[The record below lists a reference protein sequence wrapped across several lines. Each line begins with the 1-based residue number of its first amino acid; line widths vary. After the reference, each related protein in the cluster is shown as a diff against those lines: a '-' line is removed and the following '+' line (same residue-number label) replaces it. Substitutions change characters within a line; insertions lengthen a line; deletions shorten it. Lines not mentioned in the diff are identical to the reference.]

1 MAFWDDFLD
10 SIKAVPGK
18 AIGAFGDY
26 ASTVIGAGAQIGV
39 AQTTKTMPIN
49 EIARQQIAE
58 NIAFDVK
65 KDAVSNDPLL
75 KAAVYVTD
83 NVISPYIARPVSTLG
98 LLTDVNSPLY
108 QEGEYQKG
116 FQLSDI
122 RRAYNRSEDVTP
134 MQALTRSD
142 LIPFAG
148 AWSNTILK
156 TGNIDTKQ
164 VDLWNDEDIQKNY
177 VENAVGRWYTGI
189 GDFVVGNYA
198 IGGAVKGAA
207 GVLRGGARI
216 SGFSTKQKTAEQF
229 ERDINDGLLYKESNG
244 VQGRATA
251 SAEDIDAIARSTDIN
266 FILPRA
272 QQYSTNDL
280 LPDLLLK
287 TSEPAVVRDL
297 LLADKGYLPAL
308 DRLSK
313 TAPDYLWEISDMNA
327 YMSSLYAQ
335 TGKTFVPD
343 EVSLQRINSAFD
355 EAIKRNPIHE
365 KIKNAFLTPEGEVKL
380 AGNERYFPA
389 EPVVGAQKFSKAA
402 TRAREVAAAA
412 KVRDFSKVG
421 GFTQII
427 LGGGLNAPTTV
438 LLRTFG
444 TRKPLGMVTY
454 SGARPMDG
462 IAELDAYFDDFAI
475 FRDGTK
481 RIKTSPT
488 ETVSAADYRSMWKT
502 RFVEANTAVERD
514 AVIKELNSVLGEHVA
529 RTYNYNDMAQV
540 RRFTQ
545 ELQADMY
552 GFHAGI
558 AKNGFAIDETGRR
571 ILAEAQT
578 QRQFAE
584 SRRLLPWN
592 LVEKELIRS
601 SKKAGERALT
611 TGAGNVKALF
621 EIGNKWWT
629 FNALGAPKYIP
640 KNSLFEPILSATMAQ
655 GVSFIT
661 DNAYNAIKNAT
672 INNKNRVMTVASRLY
687 KGKELAAVNDA
698 VTNVMNKLNDAHALL
713 DDANASY
720 TAFMTGAVSPSTK
733 AQYIDYVKSDLSKAQ
748 KLVEEIE
755 IEVGDALRPMGFDV
769 PEIPSI
775 YNLEARIKFLER
787 EYPQKATDIK
797 VGGVDKEYKNVSKRV
812 QSFYKQNGSKIAEAK
827 TVINEA
833 KEKILSLNA
842 NADEI
847 SAINKKIESSYQEIF
862 DIIKDLGE
870 ARLQQA
876 KVLGKSAR
884 YKERLYGN
892 QKDSSK
898 IINGQYVSVSSLF
911 DKNKFGSAYRQE
923 LSNSTTTEVNFL
935 GELKVGSKQALLT
948 RKAPSSITDINKP
961 QYFEELAWVANRTMR
976 GEVFID
982 QILAGVP
989 EEQLIQ
995 WVLNNKS
1002 YAKSFGIE
1010 SPDMIPTFV
1019 RDKISLVNR
1028 YFPDARVR
1036 QLIFDKEV
1044 TSVELQEILATKM
1057 DRLTPIHPN
1066 DFDYLNASAP
1076 KGVQGIAYFDEQFSR
1091 AAGWVWKKLTAPE
1104 NPIRWAYADNYF
1116 RETVF
1121 RNAETLAKQ
1130 GVKLTPEKI
1139 NSLRQAAARETI
1151 SETEKTFY
1159 TIRRQNRALYA
1170 ARVATAFPTSS
1181 MNAFYRYARLT
1192 VKNPQRIGG
1201 FLYSYNGLF
1210 SNFGVDKYGNPVD
1223 DPMKATHIMVPGTK
1237 ELGLKG
1243 GRGIELGARGI
1254 GFLLNY
1260 PSPAVWSAVPI
1271 GLVQK
1276 VMPST
1281 EEQMIA
1287 ILGQERYDM
1296 LFPYGPQTSLKAALT
1311 PVWMRDLVTG
1321 LSSDKNDKR
1330 WRDTYMSV
1338 WDVRMTQFEM
1348 GLGPEPTLKSVEKEA
1363 RSLFLEKAR
1372 WGFGSFFGVPAKVD
1386 LKPFSI
1392 IEDYYNILVNKH
1404 KRGFTDANGVV
1415 HKPLDD
1421 EDAANAAEKELLAHI
1436 PKMPVDRIRFKG
1448 SNKVANL
1455 YPQQEVYKRIWQ
1467 DFPDLANDLAKL
1479 DPESVALMTADLER
1493 DPEKFSTAVYNFLND
1508 PKTELPKIGIKLNKE
1523 LLGPEAIE
1531 QTLQNNRTWEK
1542 YVAFRD
1548 ALDAEARKRDKTS
1561 YRQIPEFEQALAA
1574 YADGELKKEN
1584 QIWWEK
1590 KESGAGAE
1598 DAAFVQAQSL
1608 YKIVKNDKFMNKH
1621 GGQQFWQDVQDFL
1634 GKRQAFALVYM
1645 NLPQNDPRKSM
1656 FRKAYLIETDNALGS
1671 YHPRLQQIIK
1681 RYFDDD
1687 NLKVVG

>member
-1 MAFWDDFLD
+1 VAFWDDFLD
-10 SIKAVPGK
+10 NIKSLPGK
-18 AIGAFGDY
+18 AIGALGDY
-26 ASTVIGAGAQIGV
+26 ASTVVGAGANIGV
-39 AQTTKTMPIN
+39 AQATKTMDIN
-49 EIARQQIAE
+49 EVAREQIAK

-65 KDAVSNDPLL
+65 KDIVSTDPLL
-75 KAAVYVTD
+75 KAAVAITD

-98 LLTDVNSPLY
+98 LLTDVESPLY

-122 RRAYNRSEDVTP
+122 RRAYNRSEDVSP
-134 MQALTRSD
+134 MQALTKSD

-156 TGNIDTKQ
+156 TGNIDTEQ
-164 VDLWNDEDIQKNY
+164 VNLWNDEDIQKNY

-198 IGGAVKGAA
+198 IAGAIKGAA
-207 GVLRGGARI
+207 GTLRAGARV

-229 ERDINDGLLYKESNG
+229 ERDINEGLLYKESNG
-244 VQGRATA
+244 AQGRATA

-313 TAPDYLWEISDMNA
+313 SAPDYLWEISDMNA

-335 TGKTFVPD
+335 TGKVFTPD
-343 EVSLQRINSAFD
+343 EVSLQRINAAFD

-365 KIKNAFLTPEGEVKL
+365 KIKNAFLTPEGEIKL

-389 EPVVGAQKFSKAA
+389 EPVVGAQQFGRAA

-412 KVRDFSKVG
+412 RVRDFSKVG
-421 GFTQII
+421 GFTQVV
-427 LGGGLNAPTTV
+427 LGGGLKAPTTI

-444 TRKPLGMVTY
+444 TRKPMGMVTY
-454 SGARPMDG
+454 SGARPLDG
-462 IAELDAYFDDFAI
+462 VAELDAYFDDFAI

-481 RIKTSPT
+481 RINTSPT
-488 ETVSAADYRSMWKT
+488 ESVSAADYRTMWKT
-502 RFVEANTAVERD
+502 RFAEANTSVERN
-514 AVIKELNSVLGEHVA
+514 AVIEEFNNVFGEHVA
-529 RTYNYNDMAQV
+529 RTYGYTNMTKV
-540 RRFTQ
+540 REFIQ
-545 ELQADMY
+545 ELKSEMY
-552 GFHAGI
+552 GFHSAI
-558 AKNGFAIDETGRR
+558 AKNGYAMDQSGRR
-571 ILAEAQT
+571 IITDAQT

-584 SRRLLPWN
+584 SARLLPWN
-592 LVEKELIRS
+592 LVEKELVKS
-601 SKKAGERALT
+601 SKK
-611 TGAGNVKALF
+611 TGKRVAIATKENINALF

-629 FNALGAPKYIP
+629 FDVLGRPSYIP
-640 KNSLFEPILSATMAQ
+640 KNSLFEPILSGTMAQ
-655 GVSFIT
+655 GVSFVT
-661 DNAYNAIKNAT
+661 DNAYNAVRSFTANT
-672 INNKNRVMTVASRLY
+672 SNRVMGAASKIYR
-687 KGKELAAVNDA
+687 GKELATVNKAVDDLMA
-698 VTNVMNKLNDAHALL
+698 KLNNAYALL
-713 DDANASY
+713 DDVHVQYSKFL
-720 TAFMTGAVSPSTK
+720 TDEMSPSAK
-733 AQYIDYVKSDLSKAQ
+733 RQNGAAIQQDLNRTQ

-755 IEVGDALRPMGFDV
+755 IEVGDALRPLGFDV
-769 PEIPSI
+769 PDVPSI
-775 YNLEARIKFLER
+775 VNLDARIAFLEKNL
-787 EYPQKATDIK
+787 PAAQKAK
-797 VGGVDKEYKNVSKRV
+797 L
-812 QSFYKQNGSKIAEAK
+812 GSAI
-827 TVINEA
+827 
-833 KEKILSLNA
+833 A
-842 NADEI
+842 NAKSASSQAKGSIYSLSSSIDEI
-847 SAINKKIESSYQEIF
+847 TAINKNIENVYKEIN

-870 ARLQQA
+870 SRLQQA

-884 YKERLYGN
+884 YKERVYGN
-892 QKDSSK
+892 QKDSARF
-898 IINGQYVSVSSLF
+898 INGEYVSVSGLF
-911 DKNKFGSAYRQE
+911 DKNQFGTAYRQE
-923 LSNSTTTEVNFL
+923 LSNARTTEINFL

-948 RKAPSSITDINKP
+948 RKAPRTITDINEP
-961 QYFEELAWVANRTMR
+961 QYFEELAWVANRTIR
-976 GEVFID
+976 GEVFMD

-989 EEQLIQ
+989 EQELIQ
-995 WVLNNKS
+995 WVLKNRA
-1002 YAKSFGIE
+1002 YAKSFGVE
-1010 SPDMIPTFV
+1010 SVEQIPTFV
-1019 RDKISLVNR
+1019 RDKIALVNR
-1028 YFPDARVR
+1028 YFPDANAR
-1036 QLIFDKEV
+1036 QLILNKEV

-1057 DRLTPIHPN
+1057 DRLMPIHPN

-1076 KGVQGIAYFDEQFSR
+1076 RGAQGVAWFDDQFSR

-1121 RNAETLAKQ
+1121 RKAEVLAKQ
-1130 GVKLTPEKI
+1130 DIKLTPERI
-1139 NSLRQAAARETI
+1139 NALRQAAARETI
-1151 SETEKTFY
+1151 KETERVFY
-1159 TIRRQNRALYA
+1159 TIRRQNRFLFA
-1170 ARVATAFPTSS
+1170 ARVAVAFPTSS
-1181 MNAFYRYARLT
+1181 MNALYRYSRLA

-1201 FLYSYNGLF
+1201 FLYSYHGLF

-1223 DPMKATHIMVPGTK
+1223 DPTKATHIVVPGTK

-1260 PSPAVWSAVPI
+1260 PSPAVWSAIPVGRI
-1271 GLVQK
+1271 QK
-1276 VMPST
+1276 SMPNV

-1338 WDVRMTQFEM
+1338 WDVRMAQFEM
-1348 GLGPEPTLKSVEKEA
+1348 GMGPEPTLESVEKEA

-1372 WGFGSFFGVPAKVD
+1372 WGFGSFFGVPAKVN
-1386 LKPFSI
+1386 LKPFSL

-1415 HKPLDD
+1415 HKPLND

-1448 SNKVANL
+1448 SNRVANL
-1455 YPQQEVYKRIWQ
+1455 YPQQDVYQRIWQ
-1467 DFPDLANDLAKL
+1467 DFPDLASDLAKL
-1479 DPESVALMTADLER
+1479 DPETVSLMTADLER
-1493 DPEKFSTAVYNFLND
+1493 DPEKFSTSIYNFLND

-1523 LLGPEAIE
+1523 LLSPEAIE

-1561 YRQIPEFEQALAA
+1561 YRQIPEFEEALAA

-1608 YKIVKNDKFMNKH
+1608 YKIIKNDKFISKYGDH
-1621 GGQQFWQDVQDFL
+1621 PFWQDVQDFL
-1634 GKRQAFALVYM
+1634 SKRQTFAFVYM
-1645 NLPQNDPRKSM
+1645 NMPANDPRKSM
-1656 FRKAYLIETDNALGS
+1656 LRKAYLLETDNALGT

>member
-10 SIKAVPGK
+10 NIKSLPGK
-18 AIGAFGDY
+18 AIGALGDY
-26 ASTVIGAGAQIGV
+26 ASTVVGAGTNIGV
-39 AQTTKTMPIN
+39 AQATKTMDIN
-49 EIARQQIAE
+49 EIARKQIAE

-65 KDAVSNDPLL
+65 KDVVSNDPLL
-75 KAAVYVTD
+75 KAAVYATD
-83 NVISPYIARPVSTLG
+83 NVISPYITRPVSTLG
-98 LLTDVNSPLY
+98 LLTDVDSPLY

-122 RRAYNRSEDVTP
+122 RRAYNRSEDVSP
-134 MQALTRSD
+134 MQALTKSD
-142 LIPFAG
+142 LIPFVGPISSA
-148 AWSNTILK
+148 ILS
-156 TGNIDTKQ
+156 TGNIDIEK
-164 VDLWNDEDIQKNY
+164 VNLWNDADIQKNF

-189 GDFVVGNYA
+189 GDFIVGNYA

-207 GVLRGGARI
+207 GALRGGARAA
-216 SGFSTKQKTAEQF
+216 GFSTKQKTATQF
-229 ERDINDGLLYKESNG
+229 EQDINDGLLYKETNG
-244 VQGRATA
+244 LQGRATA

-313 TAPDYLWEISDMNA
+313 SAPDYLWEISDMNA

-335 TGKTFVPD
+335 TGKVFAPD
-343 EVSLQRINSAFD
+343 EVSLQRINAAFD

-389 EPVVGAQKFSKAA
+389 EPVVGAQQFGRAA
-402 TRAREVAAAA
+402 TRAREVVAAA

-421 GFTQII
+421 GFTQVV
-427 LGGGLNAPTTV
+427 LGGGLKAPTTI

-444 TRKPLGMVTY
+444 TRKPMGMVTY
-454 SGARPMDG
+454 SGARPLDG
-462 IAELDAYFDDFAI
+462 VAELDAYFDDFAM
-475 FRDGTK
+475 FRDGTN

-488 ETVSAADYRSMWKT
+488 ESVSAADYRTMWKT
-502 RFVEANTAVERD
+502 RFAEANTSVERN
-514 AVIKELNSVLGEHVA
+514 AVIEELNNVFGEHVA
-529 RTYNYNDMAQV
+529 RTYGYTNMTKV
-540 RRFTQ
+540 REFIQ
-545 ELQADMY
+545 ELKSDMY
-552 GFHAGI
+552 GFHSSI
-558 AKNGFAIDETGRR
+558 AKNGYAMDQSGRR
-571 ILAEAQT
+571 VITDAQT

-584 SRRLLPWN
+584 SARLLPWN
-592 LVEKELIRS
+592 LVEKELIKS
-601 SKKAGERALT
+601 SKK
-611 TGAGNVKALF
+611 TGKRVAIATKENINALF

-629 FNALGAPKYIP
+629 FDVLGAPKYIP
-640 KNSLFEPILSATMAQ
+640 KNSLFEPILSGTMAQ
-655 GVSFIT
+655 GVSFVT
-661 DNAYNAIKNAT
+661 DNAYNAVRSFTANT
-672 INNKNRVMTVASRLY
+672 SNRVMGVASKIYR
-687 KGKELAAVNDA
+687 GKELAAVNKA
-698 VTNVMNKLNDAHALL
+698 VDDLMEKLNNAYSLL

-720 TAFMTGAVSPSTK
+720 SAFMTGAVSPSTK
-733 AQYIDYVKSDLSKAQ
+733 AQYIDYVKSDLNRAQ

-775 YNLEARIKFLER
+775 YNLEARIKFLEK
-787 EYPQKATDIK
+787 EYPQKVTEIK
-797 VGGVDKEYKNVSKRV
+797 VGGPEKEYKNISKRIE
-812 QSFYKQNGSKIAEAK
+812 SFYKQNGLKIAEAK
-827 TVINEA
+827 NVITDA
-833 KEKILSLNA
+833 KEKILSFNSS
-842 NADEI
+842 ADEL
-847 SAINKKIESSYQEIF
+847 SSINKKIESSYKEIN
-862 DIIKDLGE
+862 DIIKGLGD
-870 ARLQQA
+870 ARFQQA

-892 QKDSSK
+892 QKDSARF
-898 IINGQYVSVSSLF
+898 INGEYVSVSGLF
-911 DKNKFGSAYRQE
+911 DKNQFGTAYRQE
-923 LSNSTTTEVNFL
+923 LSNARTTEINFL

-948 RKAPSSITDINKP
+948 RKAPRTITDINEP
-961 QYFEELAWVANRTMR
+961 QYFEELAWVANRTIR
-976 GEVFID
+976 GEVFMD

-989 EEQLIQ
+989 EEELIQ
-995 WVLNNKS
+995 WVLKNKA
-1002 YAKSFGIE
+1002 YAKSFGVE
-1010 SPDMIPTFV
+1010 SVEQIPTFV
-1019 RDKISLVNR
+1019 RDKIALVNR
-1028 YFPDARVR
+1028 YFPDANAR
-1036 QLIFDKEV
+1036 QLILNKEV
-1044 TSVELQEILATKM
+1044 TSVELQEILSTKM
-1057 DRLTPIHPN
+1057 DRLMPIHPN

-1076 KGVQGIAYFDEQFSR
+1076 KGAQGIAWFDDQFSR
-1091 AAGWVWKKLTAPE
+1091 AAGWVWKKLTSPE

-1121 RNAETLAKQ
+1121 RKAEALSKQ
-1130 GVKLTPEKI
+1130 GVKLTPERI
-1139 NSLRQAAARETI
+1139 NALRQAAARETVQ
-1151 SETEKTFY
+1151 ETEKVFY
-1159 TIRRQNRALYA
+1159 TIRRQNRFLFA
-1170 ARVATAFPTSS
+1170 ARVAIAFPTSS
-1181 MNAFYRYARLT
+1181 MNALYRYGRLA

-1201 FLYSYNGLF
+1201 FLYSYHGLF

-1223 DPMKATHIMVPGTK
+1223 DPMKATHIVVPGTK

-1243 GRGIELGARGI
+1243 GRGIQLGARGI

-1260 PSPAVWSAVPI
+1260 PSPAVWSAIPVGWI
-1271 GLVQK
+1271 QK
-1276 VMPST
+1276 SMPNV

-1338 WDVRMTQFEM
+1338 WDVRMAQFEM
-1348 GLGPEPTLKSVEKEA
+1348 GMGPEPTLESVEKEA

-1386 LKPFSI
+1386 LKPFSL

-1404 KRGFTDANGVV
+1404 KRGFTDSNGVV

-1421 EDAANAAEKELLAHI
+1421 EDAANAAERELLAHI

-1455 YPQQEVYKRIWQ
+1455 YPQQDVYQRIWQ
-1467 DFPDLANDLAKL
+1467 DFPDLASDLAKL
-1479 DPESVALMTADLER
+1479 DPETVSLMTADLER
-1493 DPEKFSTAVYNFLND
+1493 DPEKFSTSIYNFLND

-1523 LLGPEAIE
+1523 LLSPEAIE

-1608 YKIVKNDKFMNKH
+1608 YKIIKNDKFISKYGDH
-1621 GGQQFWQDVQDFL
+1621 PFWQDVQDFL
-1634 GKRQAFALVYM
+1634 SKRQTFAFVYM
-1645 NLPQNDPRKSM
+1645 NMPANDPRKSM
-1656 FRKAYLIETDNALGS
+1656 LRKAYLLETDNALGT

>member
-10 SIKAVPGK
+10 NIKAVPGK
-18 AIGAFGDY
+18 AIGALGDY
-26 ASTVIGAGAQIGV
+26 ASTIIGAGADIGV
-39 AQTTKTMPIN
+39 AQATKTMDIN
-49 EIARQQIAE
+49 EVARKQIAE

-65 KDAVSNDPLL
+65 KDIVSADPLL
-75 KAAVYVTD
+75 KAAVAITD
-83 NVISPYIARPVSTLG
+83 KVISPYISRPVSTLG
-98 LLTDVNSPLY
+98 LLTDVDSPLY
-108 QEGEYQKG
+108 QEGEYEKG
-116 FQLSDI
+116 FQLNDI
-122 RRAYNRSEDVTP
+122 RRAYNRSEFVSP
-134 MQALTRSD
+134 MQALTKSD
-142 LIPFAG
+142 LIPLVGPFSSA
-148 AWSNTILK
+148 ILS
-156 TGNIDTKQ
+156 TGNIDVNQ
-164 VDLWNDEDIQKNY
+164 IDLWNDADIKKNY

-198 IGGAVKGAA
+198 IGGAVKGTA
-207 GVLRGGARI
+207 GVLRGGARAA
-216 SGFSTKQKTAEQF
+216 GFSTKQKTASQF
-229 ERDINDGLLYKESNG
+229 EQDINDGLLYKESNG
-244 VQGRATA
+244 AQGRATA

-313 TAPDYLWEISDMNA
+313 TAPDFLWEISDMNA

-335 TGKTFVPD
+335 TGKVFMPD

-365 KIKNAFLTPEGEVKL
+365 KIKNAFLTPEGEIKL

-389 EPVVGAQKFSKAA
+389 EPVVAAQQFGKAA

-421 GFTQII
+421 GFTQIV
-427 LGGGLNAPTTV
+427 LGGGLKAPTTI

-444 TRKPLGMVTY
+444 TRKPMGMVTY
-454 SGARPMDG
+454 SGARPLDG
-462 IAELDAYFDDFAI
+462 VAELDAYFDDFAI
-475 FRDGTK
+475 FRDGTT

-488 ETVSAADYRSMWKT
+488 ESVSAADYRTMWKT
-502 RFVEANTAVERD
+502 RFAEANTSVERN
-514 AVIKELNSVLGEHVA
+514 AVIEQFNDVFGEHVA
-529 RTYNYNDMAQV
+529 RTYDYTDMNKV
-540 RRFTQ
+540 RQFIQ
-545 ELQADMY
+545 ELKSDMY
-552 GFHAGI
+552 GFHSSI
-558 AKNGFAIDETGRR
+558 AKNGYGMDQSGRR
-571 ILAEAQT
+571 IITDAQT

-584 SRRLLPWN
+584 SARLLPWN
-592 LVEKELIRS
+592 LVEKELIKSSRS
-601 SKKAGERALT
+601 KGAQAGLT
-611 TGAGNVKALF
+611 TKETVNALF

-629 FNALGAPKYIP
+629 FDVLGRPSYIP
-640 KNSLFEPILSATMAQ
+640 KNSLFEPILSGTMAQ
-655 GVSFIT
+655 GVSFVA
-661 DNAYNAIKNAT
+661 DNAYNAVKNLT
-672 INNKNRVMTVASRLY
+672 KNTTNRVAGVASKLY
-687 KGKELAAVNDA
+687 KGKELAAVNTA
-698 VTNVMNKLNDAHALL
+698 VDGLMTKLNNAYALL
-713 DDANASY
+713 DDVHVQYAKFL
-720 TAFMTGAVSPSTK
+720 TDELSPSTK
-733 AQYIDYVKSDLSKAQ
+733 KQNGAAIKQDLNRAQ

-769 PEIPSI
+769 PDVPSI
-775 YNLEARIKFLER
+775 VNLDARIAFLEKNL
-787 EYPQKATDIK
+787 PAAQKAK
-797 VGGVDKEYKNVSKRV
+797 L
-812 QSFYKQNGSKIAEAK
+812 GSAISNAK
-827 TVINEA
+827 SASSQA
-833 KEKILSLNA
+833 KGSIYSLSSSI
-842 NADEI
+842 DEI
-847 SAINKKIESSYQEIF
+847 TTINKNIENVYKEIN

-884 YKERLYGN
+884 YKERIYGK
-892 QKDSSK
+892 QKDSSRF
-898 IINGQYVSVSSLF
+898 INGQYVSVSGLF
-911 DKNKFGSAYRQE
+911 DKNQFGSAYRQE
-923 LSNSTTTEVNFL
+923 LSNSNTTEINFL

-948 RKAPSSITDINKP
+948 RKAPRTITDINEP
-961 QYFEELAWVANRTMR
+961 QYFEELAWVANRTIR
-976 GEVFID
+976 GEVFMD
-982 QILAGVP
+982 QVLAGVP
-989 EEQLIQ
+989 EAELIQ
-995 WVLNNKS
+995 WVLKNKA
-1002 YAKSFGIE
+1002 YAKSFGVE
-1010 SPDMIPTFV
+1010 SAEQIPTFV
-1019 RDKISLVNR
+1019 RDKIALVNR
-1028 YFPDARVR
+1028 YFPDAKAR
-1036 QLIFDKEV
+1036 QLILNKEV
-1044 TSVELQEILATKM
+1044 ISVELQEILATKM
-1057 DRLTPIHPN
+1057 DRLMPIHPN

-1076 KGVQGIAYFDEQFSR
+1076 KGAQGVAYFDEQFSR
-1091 AAGWVWKKLTAPE
+1091 AAGWVWKKLTSPE

-1121 RNAETLAKQ
+1121 RKADVLAKQ
-1130 GVKLTPEKI
+1130 GVKLTPERI
-1139 NSLRQAAARETI
+1139 NSLRQAAARETVQ
-1151 SETEKTFY
+1151 ETEKVFY
-1159 TIRRQNRALYA
+1159 TIRRQNRFLFA

-1181 MNAFYRYARLT
+1181 MNALYRYGRLA

-1223 DPMKATHIMVPGTK
+1223 DPMKATHIVVPGTK

-1260 PSPAVWSAVPI
+1260 PSPAVWSAIPI
-1271 GLVQK
+1271 GMVQK
-1276 VMPST
+1276 AMPNV

-1311 PVWMRDLVTG
+1311 PAWMRDLVTG

-1348 GLGPEPTLKSVEKEA
+1348 GMGPEPTLKSVESEA

-1386 LKPFSI
+1386 LKPFSL

-1404 KRGFTDANGVV
+1404 KRGFTDANGIA
-1415 HKPLDD
+1415 HKPLND
-1421 EDAANAAEKELLAHI
+1421 EDAADAAEKELLAHI

-1448 SNKVANL
+1448 SNKITNL
-1455 YPQQEVYKRIWQ
+1455 YPQQEVYQRVWK

-1508 PKTELPKIGIKLNKE
+1508 PKTELPKIGLKLNKE
-1523 LLGPEAIE
+1523 LLSPEAIE
-1531 QTLQNNRTWEK
+1531 QNLQNNRTWNK

-1548 ALDAEARKRDKTS
+1548 ALDAEAIKRGKNS
-1561 YRQIPEFEQALAA
+1561 YRQVPELEEALAA
-1574 YADGELKKEN
+1574 YADGELKQEN

-1608 YKIVKNDKFMNKH
+1608 YKIIDNEKFMSKH
-1621 GGQQFWQDVQDFL
+1621 GGQQFWQDVQNFL
-1634 GKRQAFALVYM
+1634 GKRQAFAMVYM
-1645 NLPQNDPRKSM
+1645 NLPQNDPRKSL
-1656 FRKAYLIETDNALGS
+1656 FRKAYLIETDQAIGS